1 MIATLQQP
9 RQVTQAQRD
18 ERFLE
23 MVPAIER
30 HAQVAFRNLQPQ
42 AREEAICSVLADAFC
57 AYRRL
62 AELGKQDMAY
72 AIPLV
77 RYAVARYRAGRCIAN
92 RTNSRD
98 VSALVAQRR
107 RGFRLDSLDR
117 VNVKSTWADMLADNT
132 LTPIPDQ
139 VAFRLDFPA
148 WLRGLSRR
156 DRKLA
161 RFLALGNTT
170 AEAAQRFGVTP
181 GRVSQLRRALE
192 RDWQA
197 FQNDATPRP
206 SGQGESRPSILA
218 TQAKR

>member
-1 MIATLQQP
+1 MIAVLQQS
-9 RQVTQAQRD
+9 RQIARTQHD

-23 MVPAIER
+23 LAPAVER
-30 HAQVAFRNLQPQ
+30 YARWVFRHLKRQ

-117 VNVKSTWADMLADNT
+117 ADLKSTWADMLADNS
-132 LTPIPDQ
+132 LTPVPDQ
-139 VAFRLDFPA
+139 VAFRLDFSA

-156 DRKLA
+156 DRNLA

-170 AEAAQRFGVTP
+170 TEAARHFGLTS
-181 GRVSQLRRALE
+181 GRISQLRSEL
-192 RDWQA
+192 QA
-197 FQNDATPRP
+197 SWHEFQQDP
-206 SGQGESRPSILA
+206 SQNAIA
-218 TQAKR
+218 VA

>member
-1 MIATLQQP
+1 MIAIPKQSTQP
-9 RQVTQAQRD
+9 ANAHHD

-23 MVPAIER
+23 LAPAIER
-30 HAQVAFRNLQPQ
+30 YARVAFRNLQPQ

-72 AIPLV
+72 PIPLA

-92 RTNSRD
+92 RANSRD
-98 VSALVAQRR
+98 VSDLVAQRR
-107 RGFRLDSLDR
+107 RGFRLDSLEHADL
-117 VNVKSTWADMLADNT
+117 KSTWADMLADNT
-132 LTPIPDQ
+132 LTPVLDQ

-156 DRKLA
+156 DRNLA

-170 AEAAQRFGVTP
+170 SEAAQQFNVTR
-181 GRVSQLRRALE
+181 GRISQLRSKLQTS
-192 RDWQA
+192 WQA
-197 FQNDATPRP
+197 FQQDTP
-206 SGQGESRPSILA
+206 QEA
-218 TQAKR
+218 VA